1 MKTSV
6 FFRLL
11 DFSQKRNHISLESLE
26 ETFWWRHANAEK
38 KVFSDFFL
46 LSIFISLLSRLSLMP
61 TSCFVLTSCFV
72 PPSAQ
77 KCFEKKFF
85 KTFQNRLVLI
95 WSLLCYFKMDHSRR
109 HFSLFLSFQ
118 FSWREINV
126 LYKNW
131 PKIVVKLRTS
141 GVANDL
147 SVYWATTSFLFC
159 ISQERY
165 Y

>member
-38 KVFSDFFL
+38 KVFSDFFSPFNLHLSSLSTQLDADVL
-46 LSIFISLLSRLSLMP
+46 LRVNVLLRAAICSKMFWEKVFQNFPKSLSLDLV
-61 TSCFVLTSCFV
+61 SSVL
-72 PPSAQ
+72 
-77 KCFEKKFF
+77 
-85 KTFQNRLVLI
+85 FQNGP
-95 WSLLCYFKMDHSRR
+95 FPA
-109 HFSLFLSFQ
+109 SFQ